1 MGKKRQRTKQVS
13 KGERRNVAKKTTNA
27 ARRDYIASDGMER
40 LINQLNAFKANKNVV
55 VTIPNP
61 NKKET
66 NKRFIK
72 VSGRDYFRQVSR

>member
-1 MGKKRQRTKQVS
+1 MGKKKQRTKQVS
-13 KGERRNVAKKTTNA
+13 KGERRSVSKKITNA

-40 LINQLNAFKANKNVV
+40 LINQLDAYKKNKNVV

-66 NKRFIK
+66 NKPSIK
-72 VSGRDYFRQVSR
+72 VNGRDYFRQVSR

>member
-1 MGKKRQRTKQVS
+1 MGKKKQRTKQVS

-40 LINQLNAFKANKNVV
+40 LINQLDAYKKNKNVV

-66 NKRFIK
+66 NKPFIK
-72 VSGRDYFRQVSR
+72 VIGNDYFRQVSR

>member
-1 MGKKRQRTKQVS
+1 MGKKKQRTKQVS

>member
-1 MGKKRQRTKQVS
+1 MGKKKQRTKQVS

-40 LINQLNAFKANKNVV
+40 LINQLDAYKKNKNVV

-66 NKRFIK
+66 NKPFIRK
-72 VSGRDYFRQVSR
+72 LNYCRSSC

>member
-1 MGKKRQRTKQVS
+1 MGKKKQRTKQVS

-40 LINQLNAFKANKNVV
+40 LINQLDAYKKNKNVV

-66 NKRFIK
+66 NKK
-72 VSGRDYFRQVSR
+72 YTQL